1 MRDPKEGTKADLRED
16 AKMSKGG
23 RSHYS
28 GPGKGSQKADT
39 SKSKMQLP
47 HTAKQAGHGK
57 ANRNPGTGNMGQIGK
72 PAQASMVVPAQPP
85 AQATRIYR
93 MR

>member
-1 MRDPKEGTKADLRED
+1 MK
-16 AKMSKGG
+16 KGG

-47 HTAKQAGHGK
+47 HAAKQAGHGK
-57 ANRNPGTGNMGQIGK
+57 PNPNPSQGQIGK
-72 PAQASMVVPAQPP
+72 PAQATMVVPAQPP